1 MLAVEHLSKTYP
13 LPPPALRPFMR
24 VAAAEPVEALRDVSL
39 RVEPGEIVGL
49 VGPNGAGKTTLIK
62 LVATLLEPTA
72 GRVLVG
78 GFDSVAAPRDV
89 RAQLGLVLA
98 EDRGLYQRL
107 TGRQNLELFGTLFGL
122 SRRAAGRRADEML
135 TEVGLAGRDK
145 LVFGYSTGMR
155 ARLNLAR
162 ALLHDPP
169 LVVLDEPT
177 RSLDPVVSAEI
188 ADALTTLAAQGR
200 AILLSSHHLD
210 EVETLCP
217 RVVVIMDGQVRY
229 DGPTAALAREGERS
243 ATALAS
249 FLRSEMQ

>member
-13 LPPPALRPFMR
+13 LPPTPLRPFMR
-24 VAAAEPVEALRDVSL
+24 VAASEPVEALCDVSL

-78 GFDSVAAPRDV
+78 GYDSVDRPRDV
-89 RAQLGLVLA
+89 RARLGLVLA
-98 EDRGLYQRL
+98 EDRGVYQRL
-107 TGRQNLELFGTLFGL
+107 TGHQNLELFGTLFGL
-122 SRRAAGRRADEML
+122 SRRAARRRAGEML
-135 TEVGLAGRDK
+135 EEVGLAGRDK

-177 RSLDPVVSAEI
+177 RSLDPVVSAEL
-188 ADALTTLAAQGR
+188 AETLVGLATRGR

-217 RVVVIMDGQVRY
+217 RVVAIVHGRVRY
-229 DGPTAALAREGERS
+229 DGATAALARDGERS

-249 FLRSEMQ
+249 FLRDEMR